1 MEERPLHKRRDQKN
15 SAISKLSVIMLGVV
29 MSFPRAQALTAANRA
44 TPGLLK
50 LQSLAG
56 EWVGKDEHE
65 RAVRTSFKL
74 IAGETAV
81 LETLAMPGMEEM
93 VTIYSQDGDGIALLH
108 YCPTNN
114 QPRMRAVP
122 PSGEVRELVFEF
134 QGAGNLANPDEGH
147 EHKLVMQFQD
157 KDHITERWTWRS
169 NGKDTEM
176 VYRFA
181 RKKGN
186 SK

>member
-1 MEERPLHKRRDQKN
+1 MRKN
-15 SAISKLSVIMLGVV
+15 TAITYRVLIPLGVV
-29 MSFPRAQALTAANRA
+29 LGCICTQAFPGAAQAAA
-44 TPGLLK
+44 GLRK
-50 LQSLAG
+50 LRSLVG
-56 EWVGKDEHE
+56 DWEGKDD
-65 RAVRTSFKL
+65 RGKPVKTSFKL

-81 LETLAMPGMEEM
+81 LETLAISGADEM

-122 PSGEVRELVFEF
+122 PPGEIKELVFAF
-134 QGAGNLANPDEGH
+134 KGAGNLASLDEGH
-147 EHKLVMQFQD
+147 EHKLVIQFQD

-181 RKKGN
+181 RKSGQAR
-186 SK
+186 